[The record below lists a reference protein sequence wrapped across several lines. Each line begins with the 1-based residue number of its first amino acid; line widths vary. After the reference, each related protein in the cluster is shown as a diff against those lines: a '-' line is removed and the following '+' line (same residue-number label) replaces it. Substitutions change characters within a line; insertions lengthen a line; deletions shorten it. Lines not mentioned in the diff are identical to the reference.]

1 MLKIEPWRI
10 SKILDAY
17 KSRDIST
24 KKVQKKD
31 DKTDK
36 VVLSQ
41 KAHTFQ
47 MALKAVK
54 DVPDVRM
61 AKVKEI
67 KARMESGQ
75 YRVSGQEVAEKMVDQ
90 ALIDDR

>member
-10 SKILDAY
+10 SKILDSY
-17 KSRDIST
+17 RSQDIST
-24 KKVQKKD
+24 KKLQKKD
-31 DKTDK
+31 GQTDK

-47 MALKAVK
+47 IALKAVK
-54 DVPDVRM
+54 DVPDIRM
-61 AKVKEI
+61 AKVEEI

-75 YRVSGQEVAEKMVDQ
+75 YRVSGREIAEKMVAH
-90 ALIDDR
+90 ALLDDK